1 MSEWEIIARYAANLG
16 EARQDVL
23 CGPGDDAAVC
33 QVPAGQSLVT
43 SMDTLVSGC
52 HFLPQWDP
60 YGIGQ
65 YAMAVNLSD
74 LAAMGARP
82 AWALL
87 SLALPEVDSDF
98 LSGLSAGI
106 DQMARAYGVQVVGGD
121 TVSGPLSLSIT
132 VMGFADPA
140 SVLKRSGANPG
151 DYICVTRAL
160 GGPGFALAHY
170 EDAVSQARAV
180 LSVTPEIAAGQC
192 LVGTA
197 TACIDLSDG
206 LAGDLGHVCR
216 QSGCGAQID
225 LGALPLDPALSVLPR
240 SAQWELALCGGGE
253 YGLCFTVP
261 PAAYPGLKDQ
271 LESVGSACYH
281 IGCMQAGDPVIRY
294 YTPTGEAYALQKQAY
309 VHFQS

>member
-1 MSEWEIIARYAANLG
+1 MSEWDIIARYAAHLG

-23 CGPGDDAAVC
+23 CGPGDDGAVC
-33 QVPAGQSLVT
+33 AVPAGQSLVT

-87 SLALPEVDSDF
+87 SLTLPEVDSDF

-132 VMGFADPA
+132 VMGLADPA
-140 SVLKRSGANPG
+140 AVLKRSGANPG

-160 GGPGFALAHY
+160 GGPGFALAHG
-170 EDAVSQARAV
+170 DDGPAQARAV
-180 LSVTPEIAAGQC
+180 LSVVPEISAGQC
-192 LVGTA
+192 LVGKA

-206 LAGDLGHVCR
+206 LAGDLAHVCR

-225 LGALPLDPALSVLPR
+225 LGALPLAAALHALPLA
-240 SAQWELALCGGGE
+240 AQWELALCGGGE

-261 PAAYPGLKDQ
+261 PAVYPGLKDQ
-271 LESVGSACYH
+271 LESAGSACYH
-281 IGCMQAGDPVIRY
+281 IGRMQAGDPVIHY
-294 YTPTGEAYALQKQAY
+294 HTPTGETYVPAQEAYT
-309 VHFQS
+309 HFSR